1 MPVTTREYNLSRS
14 RPKDVLQALHD
25 AFTDLG
31 WHEPQPYGYLSNFI
45 NTPGSTLA
53 NSANERYLVNASSTT
68 ASAGTG
74 AVFDVLRSPVGGI
87 LSVTLVTG
95 GEGYYI
101 RGTANS
107 STIGGAGANA
117 TVSNSSGINVG
128 MVVNRIA
135 GTGTLVANT
144 VVAAV
149 INSTAV
155 TLDPPPS
162 VALSQAVLSFAD
174 TLTIAANSIGGRTYS
189 MNATGVNGQ
198 TNVVV
203 ANTDSVFVGQR
214 VTGTGIANLAVV
226 TAVTGN
232 AVTLSKTNVGTVS
245 GTVQFSD
252 EIVVITTGTGN
263 IQGVEGFAFGNT
275 IIGVASNT
283 NIYVGAAVEVMTGT
297 PTWDAD
303 NGRVFIGSI
312 TGSGPY
318 TINLRNE
325 ENTFKG
331 FDVPG
336 NITFRVSSGSTVN
349 WMQLDNHTAP
359 QSYAWAIAKVRNSND
374 RLGAT
379 FWHLYVGYNTVLYN
393 GIVLLARPL
402 SGWNFVS
409 SVAQGVSNL
418 DWIGLNTPVSAVS
431 PHASLT
437 VASSPYVATKLRTRQ
452 SSIDTN
458 FVTFSFVEGNNTRS
472 PFFFSKYNSAAQPWT
487 NYNDVF
493 LGGITEV
500 FQTPLFNTS
509 DAGIQFRQRMSLP
522 KRVAEAG
529 YSNYNI
535 ANTIVFTNTL
545 FRTVTGNRIL
555 VTPAA
560 AYDDLALYSRQTGD
574 IQTSVTTTIPVYK
587 TLPINPHFVPVPYYL
602 PDDFVLVEIP
612 WGNPSIGDTIT
623 VSPSE
628 IYTIIQV
635 ATNQTTF
642 SALALAVRT
651 T

>member
-25 AFTDLG
+25 ALTDLN
-31 WHEPQPYGYLSNFI
+31 WHEPQPFGYLGNFI

-68 ASAGTG
+68 ATAGTG

-101 RGTANS
+101 RGIANS
-107 STIGGAGANA
+107 STIGGVGANA
-117 TVSNSSGINVG
+117 SVSNSSGINVG
-128 MVVNRIA
+128 MVVNRVA

-155 TLDPPPS
+155 TLDPAPT
-162 VALSQAVLSFAD
+162 VALSGAVLSFAD
-174 TLTIAANSIGGRTYS
+174 TLTIAANSIGGNTYS
-189 MNATGVNGQ
+189 MAATGVNGQ
-198 TNVVV
+198 SNVIV

-263 IQGVEGFAFGNT
+263 ITGVEGFAFGNT
-275 IIGVASNT
+275 IIGVASNV
-283 NIYVGAAVEVMTGT
+283 NIYPGAAIEILSGT
-297 PTWDAD
+297 PRWDAD
-303 NGRVFIGSI
+303 NGRVFINTI
-312 TGSGPY
+312 TGSGPF

-336 NITFRVSSGSTVN
+336 NITFRASSGSTVN

-359 QSYAWAIAKVRNSND
+359 QTYAWAIAKVKNSND
-374 RLGAT
+374 RLGST
-379 FWHLYVGYNTVLYN
+379 FWHLYAGYNTALYN
-393 GIVLLARPL
+393 GVVLLVRPL
-402 SGWNFVS
+402 SGWNFAS
-409 SVAQGVSNL
+409 AVAQGVSNL
-418 DWIGLNTPVSAVS
+418 DWIGAATPINTTS
-431 PHASLT
+431 PHATLT
-437 VASSPYVATKLRTRQ
+437 IASSAYAPTRLRTRQ
-452 SSIDTN
+452 SGLDTN
-458 FVTFSFVEGNNTRS
+458 FVTFSFLEGNNTRS
-472 PFFFSKYNSAAQPWT
+472 PFFFSKYNSASQPWT

-500 FQTPLFNTS
+500 VQSPLFNTS
-509 DAGIQFRQRMSLP
+509 DAGILFRQRMSLP

-529 YSNYNI
+529 YGNYNVV
-535 ANTIVFTNTL
+535 AALVGTNTF

-555 VTPAA
+555 ATPLA

-574 IQTSVTTTIPVYK
+574 IQTSVTTTVPVYK

-612 WGNPSIGDTIT
+612 WGNPSIGDTVT

-642 SALALAVRT
+642 SSLALAART

>member
-25 AFTDLG
+25 AFADLG

-53 NSANERYLVNASSTT
+53 NSANERYLVNAVSTT
-68 ASAGTG
+68 APAGSG

-87 LSVTLVTG
+87 LSVALVTG

-101 RGTANS
+101 RGMANS

-128 MVVNRIA
+128 MVVNRVA

-155 TLDPPPS
+155 TLDPAPT
-162 VALSQAVLSFAD
+162 VALSGATLSFAD
-174 TLTIAANSIGGRTYS
+174 TLTIAANSIGGNTYS
-189 MNATGVNGQ
+189 MTATGVNGQ
-198 TNVVV
+198 SNVIV
-203 ANTDSVFVGQR
+203 ANTDLVFPGQR

-263 IQGVEGFAFGNT
+263 IEGVPGFAFGNT
-275 IIGVASNT
+275 IIGVASNV
-283 NIYVGAAVEVMTGT
+283 NIYPGAAIEIMSGT
-297 PTWDAD
+297 PSWDAD
-303 NGRVFIGSI
+303 NGRVFISSV
-312 TGSGPY
+312 TGSGPF

-336 NITFRVSSGSTVN
+336 NITFRASSGATVD

-359 QSYAWAIAKVRNSND
+359 QTYAWAIAKIRNSND

-379 FWHLYVGYNTVLYN
+379 FWHFYVGYNTVLYN
-393 GIVLLARPL
+393 GVFLQARPL
-402 SGWNFVS
+402 SGWNFTS
-409 SVAQGVSNL
+409 TVAQGVSNL
-418 DWIGLNTPVSAVS
+418 DWIGLNTPVSTVS
-431 PHASLT
+431 PHASMV

-452 SSIDTN
+452 SALDTN

-472 PFFFSKYNSAAQPWT
+472 PFFISKYNSASQPWT

-493 LGGITEV
+493 LGGITEI

-529 YSNYNI
+529 YGNYNI
-535 ANTIVFTNTL
+535 ANTIVFTNTF
-545 FRTVTGNRIL
+545 FRTVTGNRTIT
-555 VTPAA
+555 TPVAI
-560 AYDDLALYSRQTGD
+560 YDDLALYSRQTGD
-574 IQTSVTTTIPVYK
+574 VQTSVTTTIPVYK

-628 IYTIIQV
+628 VYTIIQV